1 MRVLFTH
8 SVIGLAESSAQTV
21 CTTNQVVAAIAVVV
35 TRLVS
40 KRAARVAAWIRGR
53 KEFRMAEDFSVERG
67 QALDALDATA
77 SLFDEEDAEEESASK
92 PAK

>member
-1 MRVLFTH
+1 
-8 SVIGLAESSAQTV
+8 
-21 CTTNQVVAAIAVVV
+21 
-35 TRLVS
+35 
-40 KRAARVAAWIRGR
+40 
-53 KEFRMAEDFSVERG
+53 MAEDFSVERG